1 MKKAGRNDPCPCGSG
16 MKFKKCHWGREDEL
30 PVDAA
35 DSFSAEEMGEKIAA
49 LPLVEYGRAKAMAD
63 GLDIV
68 EMTGKRFGIKYVDLK
83 SYVDLG
89 FLGSGHN
96 EAEEGRGGGIF
107 VNPYKTG
114 KADPDHVYLAISPD
128 IDDSV
133 LIHQLAHV
141 LTHLGGTGQA
151 PGTLDGLGLEVGI
164 PVDHLEHP
172 DEFGYWLD
180 YLQKKYDVAPDA
192 DDAIIL
198 YLYRNGQLIKTS
210 EIGEKNGMV
219 LRAKSERIFR
229 FLGEHSE
236 EIDGIIKGLAG
247 YIGPR
252 KQEERNG

>member
-1 MKKAGRNDPCPCGSG
+1 MKKAGRNDLCPCGSG

-30 PVDAA
+30 PVNGAEHLT
-35 DSFSAEEMGEKIAA
+35 AEEMGSKIAA
-49 LPLVEYGRAKAMAD
+49 LPSVGYGRAKAMAD
-63 GLDIV
+63 GLNMV
-68 EMTGKRFGIKYVDLK
+68 ELTGKRVGIKYVDLK
-83 SYVDLG
+83 EYVDLG
-89 FLGSGHN
+89 FLGSGHD

-107 VNPYKTG
+107 VNPYKTR
-114 KADPDHVYLAISPD
+114 KADPDHVYLAVSPD

-141 LTHLGGTGQA
+141 LTHLGDTGQA

-180 YLQKKYDVAPDA
+180 YLQKKFEVVPDA
-192 DDAIIL
+192 DDSIIL
-198 YLYRNGQLIKTS
+198 YLYRNGKLIKTS

-252 KQEERNG
+252 KQEDID

>member
-16 MKFKKCHWGREDEL
+16 LKFKKCHWGREEEL
-30 PVDAA
+30 PIDA
-35 DSFSAEEMGEKIAA
+35 DSLSPEEMGAKIAA
-49 LPLVEYGRAKAMAD
+49 LPAVNYGKTKAMAD
-63 GLDIV
+63 GLNLS
-68 EMTGKRFGIKYVDLK
+68 ELTGKKAGIKFVDLK
-83 SYVDLG
+83 SYVNLG

-107 VNPYKTG
+107 INPYKTR
-114 KADPDHVYLAISPD
+114 KSDPDHVYLAVSPD
-128 IDDSV
+128 VDDSV
-133 LIHQLAHV
+133 LTHQLAHV
-141 LTHLGGTGQA
+141 LTHLGETGTA
-151 PGTLDGLGLEVGI
+151 PGTLDGLALEVGI

-180 YLQKKYDVAPDA
+180 YLQKKFEVVPDA

-198 YLYRNGQLIKTS
+198 YLYRNGQLLKIS
-210 EIGEKNGMV
+210 EIGEKNGTV

-229 FLGEHSE
+229 YLGEHSE

-252 KQEERNG
+252 TQEEG